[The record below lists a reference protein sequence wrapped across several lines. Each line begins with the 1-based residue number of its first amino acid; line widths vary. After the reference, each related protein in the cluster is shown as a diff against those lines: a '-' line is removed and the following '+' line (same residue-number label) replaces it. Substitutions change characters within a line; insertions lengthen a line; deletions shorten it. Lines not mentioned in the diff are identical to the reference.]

1 MATSPTSPFDRLGLD
16 QLRQRTSA
24 KWQVHTDDV
33 LPLWVAEMDVLPPP
47 SVTAAVDEAMR
58 IGDTGYAMEEPYV
71 EALQAFAAARWGWIF
86 EAAAATPVA
95 DVMRGAMEAIEQVVP
110 PGGPVVVSPP
120 VYPPFF
126 QFISHAR
133 RRVVEAPLGQDGRLD
148 LDVLARTFEESSAAA
163 AELGADA
170 STPGGSSRAEPNGGK
185 RSRPNG
191 SSGAAT
197 SHRGRAAYLLCNPQ
211 NPTGTVHTRE
221 ELAAVRDLAVE
232 HDVRVVSDEIHA
244 PLTLPGATFVPYLS
258 VADDTDA
265 VAVHS
270 ASKGWNLPGLKA
282 AVAVFGEGAR
292 EDRDR
297 LPEIVPHGASH
308 LGVIAHS
315 AALRDGGTWLDEV
328 IAAIA
333 TNRHRFA
340 DLVADLLPGAR
351 YLPGEAT
358 YLAWLDLRGT
368 GLGDRPAG
376 ALLERGRVAVV
387 DGPEFGTGGDGH
399 VRVNLATS
407 TAILE
412 EAVDRMATAIA

>member
-1 MATSPTSPFDRLGLD
+1 MATSPATSPFDQLDLD

-24 KWQVHTDDV
+24 KWQVHPDDV

-47 SVTAAVDEAMR
+47 AVVAAVEEAMR

-71 EALQAFAAARWGWIF
+71 EALQAFAAARWGWAF
-86 EAAAATPVA
+86 EAASATPVA

-110 PGGPVVVSPP
+110 AGGPVIVSTP

-126 QFISHAR
+126 PFIAHAG

-148 LDVLARTFEESSAAA
+148 LDVLARSFEESSAAEA
-163 AELGADA
+163 A
-170 STPGGSSRAEPNGGK
+170 
-185 RSRPNG
+185 RP
-191 SSGAAT
+191 
-197 SHRGRAAYLLCNPQ
+197 GRAAYLLCNPQ

-221 ELAAVRDLAVE
+221 ELTAVRELAVE
-232 HDVRVVSDEIHA
+232 HDVRVVADEIHA
-244 PLTLPGATFVPYLS
+244 PLTLPGATFIPYLT
-258 VADDTDA
+258 VAGDTDA

-282 AVAVFGEGAR
+282 AVAVFGDAAR
-292 EDRDR
+292 DDLDR

-340 DLVADLLPGAR
+340 DRVAARLPGAR
-351 YLPGEAT
+351 YQPGEAT
-358 YLAWLDLRGT
+358 YLAWVDLRGS
-368 GLGDRPAG
+368 GLGDHPAG

-407 TAILE
+407 TSILE
-412 EAVDRMATAIA
+412 EAVDRMATAIG